1 MNPLPNFARW
11 FAGLVFAGLAG
22 GVLVATF
29 PQNTA
34 VSKDEA
40 KSDSAKEGK
49 EGKEGKTTLVS
60 AEQAVIYKTLES
72 FVTAFN
78 ANDAKA
84 LTANLVPDV
93 EYIDEGS
100 NHLVG
105 AKQIEQVL
113 TGYFKEHK
121 GAQLQITPGGIRVV
135 APGVALE
142 DAEAVITVPESGT
155 QTARRISLL
164 YVRGENQWKIASY
177 REYPDTDDDAVDN
190 ELLKSLAFLI
200 GDWVDDGPDTKVS
213 TSFTMAKDGS
223 HIQREFTVM
232 QGGQETMKGNQR
244 IAVDPLTGSIKGWT
258 FDSANGH
265 GESVWTPNGDS
276 WLIRG
281 TGVTQDGEI
290 ASATYILKPVG
301 SDRIEIRTMHK
312 VVGNQVEP
320 DATCVLVRKLKKEA
334 AATEKSA
341 GN

>member
-1 MNPLPNFARW
+1 MNLLSHFSRW
-11 FAGLVFAGLAG
+11 LAGLLIAGMAG
-22 GVLVATF
+22 GVLVATL
-29 PQNTA
+29 PYNQRVA
-34 VSKDEA
+34 PSAD
-40 KSDSAKEGK
+40 DAKEGAK
-49 EGKEGKTTLVS
+49 ETNGAPVS
-60 AEQAVIYKTLES
+60 AEHAVIYKTLES

-84 LTANLVPDV
+84 LATNLVPDV

-113 TGYFKEHK
+113 TGYFKDNK

-155 QTARRISLL
+155 QTSRRITLL
-164 YVRGENQWKIASY
+164 YVRSDNHWKIASY
-177 REYPDTDDDAVDN
+177 REYPDAEDDPVDN
-190 ELLKSLAFLI
+190 EQLKSLAFLI
-200 GDWVDDGPDTKVS
+200 GDWVDDGPDSKVS

-223 HIQREFTVM
+223 HIQREFTVL
-232 QGGQETMKGNQR
+232 QSGQETLKGTQR

-265 GESVWTPNGDS
+265 GESIWTPNGDS

-281 TGVTQDGEI
+281 TAVTQDGEI
-290 ASATYILKPVG
+290 ASATYILKQVG
-301 SDRIEIRTMHK
+301 TDRIELKTMHK

-320 DATCVLVRKLKKEA
+320 DATCVLVRKLKKEVA
-334 AATEKSA
+334 APEKPSA
-341 GN
+341 N

>member
-1 MNPLPNFARW
+1 MNLLPNFSRW
-11 FAGLVFAGLAG
+11 LAGLLIAGLAG

-29 PQNTA
+29 PQNKP
-34 VSKDEA
+34 VQVDPV
-40 KSDSAKEGK
+40 KSDAAKESK
-49 EGKEGKTTLVS
+49 SFLVS
-60 AEQAVIYKTLES
+60 AEDAVIYKTLES
-72 FVTAFN
+72 FVAAFN

-84 LTANLVPDV
+84 LAANLAPDV

-113 TGYFKEHK
+113 TSYFKDHK
-121 GAQLQITPGGIRVV
+121 GAQLQVTPGGIRVV

-155 QTARRISLL
+155 QTARRITLL
-164 YVRGENQWKIASY
+164 YVRSDNHWKIASY
-177 REYPDTDDDAVDN
+177 REYPDAEDDPVDN
-190 ELLKSLAFLI
+190 EPLKSLAFLV
-200 GDWVDDGPDTKVS
+200 GDWVDDGPDSKVS
-213 TSFTMAKDGS
+213 TTFTMAKDGS
-223 HIQREFTVM
+223 HIQREFTVV
-232 QGGQETMKGNQR
+232 QSGEETLKGTQR

-265 GESVWTPNGDS
+265 GESIWTPNGDS

-281 TGVTQDGEI
+281 TGVTQDGEV
-290 ASATYILKPVG
+290 ASATYIFKPIG
-301 SDRIEIRTMHK
+301 ADRIEIKTMHK

-320 DATCVLVRKLKKEA
+320 DATCVLVRKLKKE
-334 AATEKSA
+334 TVKPEKSA